1 MCWKLQAICQTREE
15 YLRTAQE
22 QDSSE
27 CFCSCRRAQ
36 ACQVVQGQ
44 ELAGRA
50 KSEARRPKA
59 PKEVRNPKP
68 GLDVLHLIL
77 RSGTMF
83 GVKRSLNVS
92 NSDFGLLSALG
103 LRISALILPPP
114 PPIPKPA
121 RPSPPP
127 RRKRRLRPSF
137 LLTLFVPRLFSSTLD
152 SDWCRSGSVEPLG
165 ALAHDPSADEP
176 LE

>member
-50 KSEARRPKA
+50 KSEARRA

-83 GVKRSLNVS
+83 GVKRSLDVS
-92 NSDFGLLSALG
+92 NSDFGFLSALG

-137 LLTLFVPRLFSSTLD
+137 LMTLFVPRLFPGTLD
-152 SDWCRSGSVEPLG
+152 SDWCGSGSVEPLG